1 MDRTAGF
8 RIFFYF
14 CLCRLPF
21 GHGSSLLSVTH
32 KLEMEDS
39 LGKENPNMTKMEVIE
54 NIQDYVESK
63 LLARCVLRDV
73 HN

>member
-1 MDRTAGF
+1 
-8 RIFFYF
+8 
-14 CLCRLPF
+14 
-21 GHGSSLLSVTH
+21 
-32 KLEMEDS
+32 MEDS

-73 HN
+73 HD

>member
-1 MDRTAGF
+1 MAGF
-8 RIFFYF
+8 RNFFNF
-14 CLCRLPF
+14 CLCHLPF
-21 GHGSSLLSVTH
+21 GHGSSLLSVTC

-39 LGKENPNMTKMEVIE
+39 LGKENPNMTKMEVIG
-54 NIQDYVESK
+54 NIEDYEESK